1 MAQVVPPEIL
11 TVMAYRPQYK
21 AAGRRSVLTDSSLA
35 MINAIR
41 VDIPS
46 GEDGDGWSSVCRNW
60 RSGGGSGGSANQRN
74 NGVNNHSNGNYRG
87 AGASI
92 SANSTSESPIG
103 SGFRKQGRAWDIRKT
118 IPPTQMPPEERPRF
132 TNTNLN
138 VDNSI
143 PLSAAAAAAT
153 TIPAPPTA
161 QKYTSRYKSADEPV
175 ESTIVNTIILNKLN
189 KFSPAN
195 YDEVKE
201 FLMEILGSGET
212 DFLSDF
218 MRLVFRKAAAEE
230 TFCPLYA
237 KLLNELSI
245 GYPFL
250 LNEMKTLY
258 ESYMNIFQEV
268 DESSCKN
275 MEEFIQKNKEKK
287 YRQGYSQFLA
297 ELLKQ
302 GIVEQAAFVNTIR
315 TITTQMKSLS
325 RQLEKSN
332 TLEEYSNCLLRIF
345 RVLKGHS
352 TIAAALRAEVAP
364 LVKEEL
370 TVLTVCSP
378 EYPSLTNRI
387 RFSVM
392 NALECIGI

>member
-11 TVMAYRPQYK
+11 TVLAYRPQYK
-21 AAGRRSVLTDSSLA
+21 AAGRRSVLSNSSLA
-35 MINAIR
+35 MIDSIR

-60 RSGGGSGGSANQRN
+60 RSGGSSRSAPIGAGSGGH
-74 NGVNNHSNGNYRG
+74 NGAGHSNGNNRYQDR
-87 AGASI
+87 
-92 SANSTSESPIG
+92 SAPEPNIG
-103 SGFRKQGRAWDIRKT
+103 SSFKKQQGQHRSWDVRKT
-118 IPPTQMPPEERPRF
+118 IPPTAMPADERPRF
-132 TNTNLN
+132 TNTTLT
-138 VDNSI
+138 
-143 PLSAAAAAAT
+143 SATVAAPASVT
-153 TIPAPPTA
+153 HTVAPPTSSS
-161 QKYTSRYKSADEPV
+161 QKYTSRYKPADEPV

-195 YDEVKE
+195 YEEVKE

-212 DFLSDF
+212 DFLTDF

-230 TFCPLYA
+230 TFCSLYA

-268 DESSCKN
+268 AETDYTN

-302 GIVEQAAFVNTIR
+302 GIVEQAAFVNTIK
-315 TITTQMKSLS
+315 TIVKQMKALS
-325 RQLEKSN
+325 REVDKSN

-345 RVLKGHS
+345 RVLKGNS
-352 TIAAALRAEVAP
+352 DVATAIRASVADP
-364 LVKEEL
+364 VKEEL

-392 NALECIGI
+392 NALECINV